1 MSWHFLLSQE
11 EHDLYEFYI
20 ESYLR
25 NTNVFLLISF
35 IGYLVCTLFFFAHL
49 TLAQHVGLAV
59 SMLLYIVIVLVYAR
73 RIKQGRLAQK
83 HSQSIMMVT
92 IISSSWVLWWNAY
105 FFYLSRTADES
116 TLIQFMLILAMIS
129 IINIALM
136 GRFGRIYSALIIFT
150 VVFIS
155 IVTVSKD
162 IGLFQRLA
170 LQAYMLA
177 LSQLI
182 FLRFLN
188 QQLSELFK
196 VKVNNSDLVDALKQK
211 NIALEQFN
219 VSQSRYLSAASH
231 DLRQPLHALA
241 LLTSDAQRKNSD
253 AEIAPTLL
261 KIEQAID
268 SLSQSF
274 NAMLNLSRLDA
285 GVVKP
290 DFQAVS
296 LQRVFNRLQV
306 EFEDV
311 AQQKGLQLIVA
322 PTSVWVQCDEGMLH
336 SILSNFISNAV
347 RYTEKGKV
355 LVGAR
360 RSEHNMVRVLVYDTG
375 TGVPAEKAR
384 QIFQEYQRLEY
395 AQQRVQGG
403 VGLGLAI
410 SERMARLLG
419 AELLV
424 QSTVGKGSCFGL
436 KLPCAPTPVASIQES
451 KERNRV
457 SDRLTGKR
465 VAVLDDDETAI
476 DHLSQLLSSWHL
488 EVSVVLSS
496 RMLQEIIAEDGAFDL
511 ILSDYHLGLD
521 NETGLDVLLKA
532 QALQPEHPPKCVL
545 ITGDT
550 SAELTQLAHE
560 HNVEILYKPL
570 RPVRLRAYLNSLM
583 ANT

>member
-1 MSWHFLLSQE
+1 MLV
-11 EHDLYEFYI
+11 YI
-20 ESYLR
+20 
-25 NTNVFLLISF
+25 
-35 IGYLVCTLFFFAHL
+35 A
-49 TLAQHVGLAV
+49 
-59 SMLLYIVIVLVYAR
+59 IVLTHVR
-73 RIKQGRLAQK
+73 RVQRMRSAQK
-83 HSQSIMMVT
+83 HSQSILMVT
-92 IISSSWVLWWNAY
+92 AISSLWMLWWNVY
-105 FFYLSRTADES
+105 FYFLSRTADEP

-155 IVTVSKD
+155 VISTLKD
-162 IGLFQRLA
+162 VGLFQRLA

-241 LLTSDAQRKNSD
+241 LLTSDAKRKND
-253 AEIAPTLL
+253 NVEVAPTLV

-296 LQRVFNRLQV
+296 LQRIFNRLQV
-306 EFEDV
+306 EFEEV
-311 AQQKGLQLIVA
+311 AHQKGLELVFV
-322 PTSVWVQCDEGMLH
+322 PTYVWVQCDEGMLH
-336 SILSNFISNAV
+336 SILSNFVSNAV
-347 RYTEKGKV
+347 RYTEKGRI
-355 LVGAR
+355 LVGVR
-360 RSEHNMVRVLVYDTG
+360 HSENNMARVLVYDTG

-395 AQQRVQGG
+395 AQQRVKGG

-424 QSTVGKGSCFGL
+424 HSTVGKGSCFGL
-436 KLPCAPTPVASIQES
+436 KLPCAPTPVTKTQEI
-451 KERNRV
+451 KERDRV
-457 SDRLTGKR
+457 SDRVAGKR
-465 VAVLDDDETAI
+465 VAILDDDETVI
-476 DHLSQLLSSWHL
+476 DHLNQLLSSWHL
-488 EVSVVLSS
+488 DVSVVLSS
-496 RMLQEIIAEDGAFDL
+496 DMLQEMIAEDGPFDL

-521 NETGLDVLLKA
+521 GETGLDVLLKA
-532 QALQPEHPPKCVL
+532 QNLQPKHPPKCVL

-550 SAELTQLAHE
+550 SAELVQLAHE
-560 HNVEILYKPL
+560 KNIEVLYKPL
-570 RPVRLRAYLNSLM
+570 RPVRLRAYLNSLL
-583 ANT
+583 APK

>member
-1 MSWHFLLSQE
+1 
-11 EHDLYEFYI
+11 
-20 ESYLR
+20 
-25 NTNVFLLISF
+25 
-35 IGYLVCTLFFFAHL
+35 
-49 TLAQHVGLAV
+49 
-59 SMLLYIVIVLVYAR
+59 
-73 RIKQGRLAQK
+73 
-83 HSQSIMMVT
+83 MVT

-105 FFYLSRTADES
+105 FFYLSRTADEP

-155 IVTVSKD
+155 VISTLKD
-162 IGLFQRLA
+162 VGLFQRLA

-241 LLTSDAQRKNSD
+241 LLTSDAKRKND
-253 AEIAPTLL
+253 NVEVAPTLV

-296 LQRVFNRLQV
+296 LQRIFNRLQV
-306 EFEDV
+306 EFEEV
-311 AQQKGLQLIVA
+311 AHQKGLELVFV
-322 PTSVWVQCDEGMLH
+322 PTYVWVQCDEGMLH
-336 SILSNFISNAV
+336 SILSNFVSNAV
-347 RYTEKGKV
+347 RYTEKGRI
-355 LVGAR
+355 LVGVR
-360 RSEHNMVRVLVYDTG
+360 HSENNMARVLVYDTG

-395 AQQRVQGG
+395 AQQRVKGG

-424 QSTVGKGSCFGL
+424 HSTVGKGSCFGL
-436 KLPCAPTPVASIQES
+436 KLPCAPTPVTKTQEI
-451 KERNRV
+451 KERDRV
-457 SDRLTGKR
+457 SDRVAGKR
-465 VAVLDDDETAI
+465 VAILDDDETVI
-476 DHLSQLLSSWHL
+476 DHLNQLLSSWHL
-488 EVSVVLSS
+488 DVSVVLSS
-496 RMLQEIIAEDGAFDL
+496 DMLQEMIVADGAFDL

-521 NETGLDVLLKA
+521 GETGLDVLLKA
-532 QALQPEHPPKCVL
+532 QNLQPKHPPKCVL

-550 SAELTQLAHE
+550 SAELVQLAHE
-560 HNVEILYKPL
+560 KNIEVLYKPL
-570 RPVRLRAYLNSLM
+570 RPVRLRAYLNSLL
-583 ANT
+583 APK